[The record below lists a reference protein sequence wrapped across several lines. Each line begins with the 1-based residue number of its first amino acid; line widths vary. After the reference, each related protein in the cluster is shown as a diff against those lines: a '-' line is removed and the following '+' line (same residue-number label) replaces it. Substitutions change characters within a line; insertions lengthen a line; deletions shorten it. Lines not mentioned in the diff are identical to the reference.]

1 LRPRLSGKAAPRFG
15 RLSEKSESAL
25 EWLQHTPHG
34 DEHPEMA
41 WRPLHLAIVAVYL
54 AGLVVVGILS
64 GRTKG
69 DSNQYL
75 NATASLPLWVCSLAC
90 IAANCGSLDVLAMM
104 ALGAQYGIAACHFYW
119 IGAIPA
125 LLVVAFWLL
134 PAYRRS
140 GAPTILGFIAK
151 HYGDETRTL
160 IALCMSA
167 MMLLISGVSL
177 CAFSQILAAFLGWT
191 FVRAVLVAA
200 PVVLFYTW
208 TGGFRATVYS
218 ELLHFTMVVAA
229 VAPLLFL
236 MIAERGGSGAFL
248 ASIDPSRL
256 HAWKDLPLLA
266 PGAPMDRF
274 GLIVGLGFVLS
285 FSYWGTDFVQM
296 QRALAVRRERDAPFV
311 PLSLGAAK
319 LIFALIIVLPG
330 VAAPT
335 VLSHAGIAGNWN
347 STLPALM
354 FHYYSPFWLVIGFI
368 GLAASLAS
376 TFSNNVAGFTS
387 AWVQGIYQQWIS
399 PGQTDRHYTRV
410 SRLTNA
416 AAILLS
422 IGAANFALH
431 FQSLMEYIQLVLA
444 TFNAP
449 LFALVMLAVFVPSRA
464 VAGARMG
471 FLAGLG
477 ISIVHQVLVLG
488 GVLHYGSQMAAN
500 FYGST
505 LGFAVALACALS
517 AGSLASKGKPKVHQ
531 AVIHS
536 KWNHHLAWPAV
547 AAGACIAA
555 ACLVFTVIFW

>member
-1 LRPRLSGKAAPRFG
+1 
-15 RLSEKSESAL
+15 
-25 EWLQHTPHG
+25 
-34 DEHPEMA
+34 MV
-41 WRPLHLAIVAVYL
+41 WRPLHLIIVAVYL
-54 AGLVVVGILS
+54 AGLVLVGVLS
-64 GRTKG
+64 GRSKG

-75 NATASLPLWVCSLAC
+75 NATASMPLWVCALAC
-90 IAANCGSLDVLAMM
+90 IAANCGSLDVVAMM

-151 HYGDETRTL
+151 HYGDETRT
-160 IALCMSA
+160 IVALCMSA

-177 CAFSQILAAFLGWT
+177 CAFSQILTAFLGWT
-191 FVRAVLVAA
+191 FVKAVLIAA

-236 MIAERGGSGAFL
+236 MIAEQGGSCAFL
-248 ASIDPSRL
+248 ASIPTSRL
-256 HAWKDLPLLA
+256 HAWKDLPMFA

-296 QRALAVRRERDAPFV
+296 QRALAVRREEDAPFV

-319 LIFALIIVLPG
+319 LVFALLIVLPG
-330 VAAPT
+330 VAAPM
-335 VLSHAGIAGNWN
+335 VLSHAGIAGHWN
-347 STLPALM
+347 AALPALM
-354 FHYYSPFWLVIGFI
+354 IHYYSPFWLVIGFI
-368 GLAASLAS
+368 GLSASLAS

-387 AWVQGIYQQWIS
+387 AWVQGIYQQWVS
-399 PGQTDRHYTRV
+399 PGGPDRHYMRV
-410 SRLTNA
+410 SRFTNA

-431 FQSLMEYIQLVLA
+431 FQSLMEYIQLVLS

-449 LFALVMLAVFVPSRA
+449 LFALVMLAVISPHRA
-464 VAGARMG
+464 VAGGRLG
-471 FLAGLG
+471 FLSGLG
-477 ISIVHQVLVLG
+477 VSILHQVLVLG
-488 GVLHYGSQMAAN
+488 GLLHYGSQMAAN

-505 LGFAVALACALS
+505 IGFTVALICTLGARLMGAKDKTRSS
-517 AGSLASKGKPKVHQ
+517 APARNSAWK
-531 AVIHS
+531 
-536 KWNHHLAWPAV
+536 HHLAWPAV
-547 AAGACIAA
+547 VAGTFIGGT
-555 ACLVFTVIFW
+555 CLVFTVIFW

>member
-1 LRPRLSGKAAPRFG
+1 VTRIGVLAGHCVAYTR
-15 RLSEKSESAL
+15 
-25 EWLQHTPHG
+25 HG
-34 DEHPEMA
+34 DENPEMA
-41 WRPLHLAIVAVYL
+41 WRPLHFVIVAIYL
-54 AGLVVVGILS
+54 AGLVLVGILS

-75 NATASLPLWVCSLAC
+75 NATASMPLWACALAC
-90 IAANCGSLDVLAMM
+90 IAANCGSLDVVAMM
-104 ALGAQYGIAACHFYW
+104 ALGAQYGMAACHFYW

-134 PAYRRS
+134 PTYRRS

-160 IALCMSA
+160 IALCMAA

-191 FVRAVLVAA
+191 FPQAVLVAA

-218 ELLHFTMVVAA
+218 DLLHFTMVVVA

-236 MIAERGGSGAFL
+236 MIAERGGSGAFW
-248 ASIDPSRL
+248 ASIPPSRL
-256 HAWKDLPLLA
+256 HAWKNLPLFA

-296 QRALAVRRERDAPFV
+296 QRALAVRREEDGLYV

-319 LIFALIIVLPG
+319 LVFALLIVLPG
-330 VAAPT
+330 VAAPM
-335 VLSHAGIAGNWN
+335 VLSHGGRAGNWN
-347 STLPALM
+347 STLPDLM

-399 PGQTDRHYTRV
+399 PDGTDRHYTWV

-431 FQSLMEYIQLVLA
+431 FQSLMDYIQLVLA

-449 LFALVMLAVFVPSRA
+449 LFALVLLAVLAPRRA
-464 VAGARMG
+464 VAGGRIG

-477 ISIVHQVLVLG
+477 VSIAHQILVLCG
-488 GVLHYGSQMAAN
+488 LLHYGSQMAAN

-505 LGFAVALACALS
+505 LGFTVALTCT
-517 AGSLASKGKPKVHQ
+517 LAVGLKDPKDMMESTAPVQRTAWKHP
-531 AVIHS
+531 
-536 KWNHHLAWPAV
+536 LAWPAV
-547 AAGACIAA
+547 VAGTCIAA